1 MGGRGKEFKG
11 IEERSEEPESRSQEG
26 GGMRLARD
34 SGGEP
39 LYLMAV
45 LLVGSCGSRKPSAV
59 RFVLS
64 AVDEIVELPKI
75 S

>member
-1 MGGRGKEFKG
+1 MRGRGKEFKG
-11 IEERSEEPESRSQEG
+11 IEERGEEPESRSQEG

-45 LLVGSCGSRKPSAV
+45 LLVGSMRLPEAICGAV
-59 RFVLS
+59 CSVGCG
-64 AVDEIVELPKI
+64 
-75 S
+75 